1 MRRPGLFDVQV
12 NGYRGHDVNAADVTP
27 DDVVALTKALWSVGT
42 SRYLPTVIT
51 GGEEHMLRAMRAV
64 ADARRSDP
72 RIAAAIPGIHV
83 EGPHISDAPG
93 ACGAH
98 DTGVMLDPDPALL
111 DRWLDASEGLVRIV
125 TLAPERPGTAEYIA
139 HARSRGVHVSIGH
152 CAASPDDVRTAVAA
166 GATLSTHLGNGIPA
180 QIPRHP
186 NQIWSQLAAD
196 ELTAMFILDGHHLP
210 AEAATAM
217 LRAKSL
223 ERTILV
229 SDAAALAGS
238 EPGIYETPVGG
249 RVEVTPDGA
258 LRLPG
263 SPLLAGSGADLL
275 GCLRWASAHLPF
287 TLEELWRCA
296 SAAPAA
302 FLDVDTSADHLVLD
316 GWDVVEVAVDGE
328 VVHRA

>member
-1 MRRPGLFDVQV
+1 MRRSGLLDLQV
-12 NGYRGHDVNAADVTP
+12 NGYAGHDVNADDVTA
-27 DDVVALTKALWSVGT
+27 DDVVALTKALWAVGT

-51 GGEEHMLRAMRAV
+51 GSEERMLRSMAAV
-64 ADARRSDP
+64 AEARRSDP
-72 RIAAAIPGIHV
+72 TIAAAIPGIHV

-98 DTGVMLDPDPALL
+98 DVEVMCDPDPALL
-111 DRWLDASEGLVRIV
+111 DRWLEASEGLIRIV
-125 TLAPERPGTAEYIA
+125 TLAPERAGTTEYVA
-139 HARSRGVHVSIGH
+139 HATERRVRVSIGH
-152 CAASPDDVRTAVAA
+152 CDAAPDDVRRAVEA

-180 QIPRHP
+180 TIPRHP

-196 ELTAMFILDGHHLP
+196 DLIAMFILDGHHLP

-217 LRAKSL
+217 IRAKSL
-223 ERTILV
+223 ERTLLV

-238 EPGIYETPVGG
+238 APGIYETPVGG
-249 RVEVTPDGA
+249 RVEVTDDGA

-263 SPLLAGSGADLL
+263 SPLLAGSGANLL
-275 GCLRWASAHLPF
+275 GCLRWGSEHLPF
-287 TLEELWRCA
+287 ALDELWARA
-296 SAAPAA
+296 SAAPAE
-302 FLDVDTSADHLVLD
+302 LLELDTSGDHLELD